1 MHIQNVVQTR
11 TNDTGYVSDFGIHK
25 GIVIDVSD
33 PIPGGGRIQVYV
45 PDIHGINLFGF
56 LNSQGQADIPTVGS
70 NVGELN
76 GQALEYLKTFC
87 PWADICSP
95 ILSDMGPGSSGDEFN
110 LVTPNNAQKFEGL
123 TTQFGNPSDHL
134 LPRGNPFAYITVPS
148 YSQSPA
154 GTFSVPRVGAQ
165 VMILFYKGDI
175 NYPVCIG
182 GANGAPAFTQI
193 FALDGSFQNAPS
205 PAPPPFEPNLET
217 TPAQSPGS
225 LLPSLSGPGSVLG
238 SS

>member
-1 MHIQNVVQTR
+1 
-11 TNDTGYVSDFGIHK
+11 
-25 GIVIDVSD
+25 
-33 PIPGGGRIQVYV
+33 
-45 PDIHGINLFGF
+45 
-56 LNSQGQADIPTVGS
+56 
-70 NVGELN
+70 
-76 GQALEYLKTFC
+76 
-87 PWADICSP
+87 
-95 ILSDMGPGSSGDEFN
+95 MGPGSSGDEFN

-205 PAPPPFEPNLET
+205 PAPPPFEPTLET
-217 TPAQSPGS
+217 TPTQSPVS